1 MIHTSPV
8 VLPGTL
14 EEAVSAVAARPDA
27 VVVAGGTDV
36 MPRVNAGRLLP
47 SALVCLSSV
56 AELRGVWPNEREVVL
71 GAGVT
76 FAELAGRQITAL
88 VPALGQAA
96 RTVGTPQVRSQA
108 TLGGNLASGAPD
120 ADALPVLV
128 ALGADVVC
136 RSPRGWRQV
145 PALDL
150 FDRTGEPQLGPGE
163 LIASVRVPVTGGI
176 QGFMKIGLRG
186 GPSRAAVSLGLAID
200 PARKTVTCAIGN
212 VGSVAQRVDHAG
224 LWLAQHV
231 DWELGAIPDPRSYET
246 FARLV
251 ADGVTAITTAPTP
264 AHGAWWVDADY
275 RRRAVEVCARRA
287 LVRALPPSGWLEQVR
302 QYQAKAEFQRYAKA
316 VLRDGEAPSALV
328 PPVERAATP

>member
-1 MIHTSPV
+1 MSHTSPA

-14 EEAVSAVAARPDA
+14 DEAVTAVAARPDA
-27 VVVAGGTDV
+27 LVVAGGTDV
-36 MPRVNAGRLLP
+36 MPRVNAGDLLP
-47 SALVCLSSV
+47 GALICLSSV
-56 AELRGVWPNEREVVL
+56 GELRGVWPSEREVVL

-76 FAELAGRQITAL
+76 FAELTARQISVL
-88 VPALGQAA
+88 LPALAQAA

-108 TLGGNLASGAPD
+108 TLGGNLATGAPD
-120 ADALPVLV
+120 GDALPVLV

-150 FDRTGEPQLGPGE
+150 FDRAGAVQLEPGE

-176 QGFMKIGLRG
+176 QGFLKIGLRG

-200 PARKTVTCAIGN
+200 PARRTVTCAIGN
-212 VGSVAQRVDHAG
+212 VGPVAQRIDHAG
-224 LWLAQHV
+224 HWLAEHV

-251 ADGVTAITTAPTP
+251 AEGVTAITTAPSP

-302 QYQAKAEFQRYAKA
+302 QYQAKAEFQRYAKV
-316 VLRDGEAPSALV
+316 VLGDAPV
-328 PPVERAATP
+328 PPTPGEQGAAP